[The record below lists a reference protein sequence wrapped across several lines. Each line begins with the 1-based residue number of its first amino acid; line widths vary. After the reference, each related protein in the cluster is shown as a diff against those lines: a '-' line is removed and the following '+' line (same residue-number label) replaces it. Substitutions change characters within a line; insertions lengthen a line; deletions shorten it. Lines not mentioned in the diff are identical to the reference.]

1 MSSRAARKRLRR
13 KAEPQPFIRIDGET
27 VATMGDVSITFRGGT
42 FVDASGQTFS
52 QDAEGRVYLVG
63 ARPIAGE
70 YTVAEIARRSAY
82 GWTEAPIGI
91 VTDVSP
97 EDPTRVGV
105 QLNGATFFD
114 EAHPYTPPVP
124 GSFSNWLPD
133 TGQRL
138 PVAPTLCRIHDE
150 CRRGAEEGPRN
161 HGLDVGED
169 HAAWRTARAM
179 SHACWLSSGYLAGD
193 VRSMRERA
201 HSTIRPGE
209 LAEENYHAN
218 GRFARRTHRDEALAR
233 SKARYAP
240 KNSIVIM
247 AGRRSGKLLAQEAWL
262 DVRRQQA
269 REG

>member
-161 HGLDVGED
+161 HGRPRRVADRARHVARVLALERLPRRGRAE
-169 HAAWRTARAM
+169 HARAG
-179 SHACWLSSGYLAGD
+179 AFYDPSGRAGRGELPRERSLRASD
-193 VRSMRERA
+193 ASRRSARAEQGAVRS
-201 HSTIRPGE
+201 
-209 LAEENYHAN
+209 EE
-218 GRFARRTHRDEALAR
+218 
-233 SKARYAP
+233 
-240 KNSIVIM
+240 
-247 AGRRSGKLLAQEAWL
+247 
-262 DVRRQQA
+262 
-269 REG
+269 